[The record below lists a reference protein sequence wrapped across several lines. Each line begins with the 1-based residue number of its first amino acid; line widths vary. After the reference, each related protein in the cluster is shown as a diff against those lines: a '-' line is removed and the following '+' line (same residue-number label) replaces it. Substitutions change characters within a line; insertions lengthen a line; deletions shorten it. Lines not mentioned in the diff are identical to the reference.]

1 MAGKTVLITGGAR
14 GIGAAIAEAFAQAGY
29 DVGINYVNS
38 QQRAQELADRLCTQY
53 GVRAN
58 TYRCDVSD
66 SSQVANM
73 IQAFVAEHGHIDTL
87 VCNAGIAH
95 MGLLSDMTDEQWN
108 KIVGTNLGGVFYACR
123 QAIPHM
129 VRRQSGSIVT
139 VSSMWGQEGASCE
152 AAYSAT
158 KAGIIGL
165 TKALAKELG
174 PSGIRVNCVAPG
186 MIDTEMNHCL
196 SSEDVAQIADE
207 TPLCRIGRPE
217 EVANVCLFLASQEAS
232 FVTGQVIGVNG
243 GIV

>member
-1 MAGKTVLITGGAR
+1 MARKTVLITGGSR
-14 GIGAAIAEAFAQAGY
+14 GIGAAIAEVFAQAGY
-29 DVGINYVNS
+29 DVGINYANS
-38 QQRAQELADRLCTQY
+38 QQRAQELADRLSRQF
-53 GVRAN
+53 GVSAT

-66 SSQVANM
+66 SSQVADM
-73 IQAFVAEHGHIDTL
+73 IQAFVAEHGTIDTL

-95 MGLLSDMTDEQWN
+95 MGLLSDMTDQQWD
-108 KIVGTNLGGVFYACR
+108 KIVGTNLSGVFYACR
-123 QAIPHM
+123 QTIPHM
-129 VRRQSGSIVT
+129 VRRHSGSIVT

-196 SSEDVAQIADE
+196 SPEDVAQIADE

-232 FVTGQVIGVNG
+232 FVTGQVLGVTG